1 MTIKE
6 IYAAIAILLML
17 VSRGTYFTSILKGR
31 TKPHAFSWLIWG
43 VISSIGFAAQIA
55 EHAGAAAWVRGV
67 GCITCFVVVGLCW
80 FRGERDI
87 RRADW
92 ITLAISL
99 AAIPLWMLTK
109 TPMWSVILV
118 CLIDTSGYLPT
129 LRKVHRKP
137 KEETPYGYIL
147 SSAGAFLSVL
157 AIDNYTVSTWL
168 YPSVLTASNILMAG
182 YIFLRR
188 YQLHLHAKKNEPLVG
203 AGEASLHL

>member
-1 MTIKE
+1 MTAKE
-6 IYAAIAILLML
+6 IYAAVAIALML
-17 VSRGTYFTSILKGR
+17 FSRGTYFTSILKGR

-55 EHAGAAAWVRGV
+55 EHAGAASWVRGV

-80 FRGERDI
+80 FKGERDI

-92 ITLAISL
+92 ITLAVSL

-129 LRKVHRKP
+129 VRKVYAKP
-137 KEETPYGYIL
+137 TQETPYGYLL
-147 SSAGAFLSVL
+147 SCGGAFLSVL
-157 AIDNYTVSTWL
+157 AIDNYTISTWL
-168 YPSVLTASNILMAG
+168 YPTVLTASNLLMAC

-188 YQLHLHAKKNEPLVG
+188 YQLHVHARKNLPVASEEANLHFQ
-203 AGEASLHL
+203 